1 LKQQLF
7 LGLILPSLVIA
18 FVGLLDDMYHLT
30 PWLRFVSQTI
40 VGSITS
46 TLLYSSGA
54 GVKIFENQFLNIT
67 ATVFWVVTI
76 INAMNFIDNMDG
88 LATTIS
94 IVSSF
99 TFFVLAYLN
108 NQFLV
113 AALSLSISASCIG
126 FLFWNK
132 KPATIYLGDAGAL
145 YLGFLLAAIAIR
157 IDLNS
162 ELTINR
168 VVILLL
174 GLALP
179 IIDITQ
185 VVISRLLKGK
195 SPFQGGRDHI
205 SHILLDRGYSQGKV
219 LMILTTLSIIFSSIA
234 LFIAEVV

>member
-1 LKQQLF
+1 
-7 LGLILPSLVIA
+7 
-18 FVGLLDDMYHLT
+18 
-30 PWLRFVSQTI
+30 
-40 VGSITS
+40 
-46 TLLYSSGA
+46 
-54 GVKIFENQFLNIT
+54 
-67 ATVFWVVTI
+67 
-76 INAMNFIDNMDG
+76 
-88 LATTIS
+88 
-94 IVSSF
+94 
-99 TFFVLAYLN
+99 
-108 NQFLV
+108 
-113 AALSLSISASCIG
+113 
-126 FLFWNK
+126 LFWNK